1 MSSPLPRYPPFSAF
15 VLCCLSQD
23 ELRSSRPINFSNPEG
38 GVVVMVVE
46 VVVVTVVMLVM
57 VVEVVVVA
65 VMVVVVVVVVAEEVK
80 LLNADVI

>member
-1 MSSPLPRYPPFSAF
+1 MFSLGVRCLPPPLPRYPPVSAF

-38 GVVVMVVE
+38 
-46 VVVVTVVMLVM
+46 
-57 VVEVVVVA
+57 VVVVA
-65 VMVVVVVVVVAEEVK
+65 VMVVVLVMVVVVVVVAEEVK